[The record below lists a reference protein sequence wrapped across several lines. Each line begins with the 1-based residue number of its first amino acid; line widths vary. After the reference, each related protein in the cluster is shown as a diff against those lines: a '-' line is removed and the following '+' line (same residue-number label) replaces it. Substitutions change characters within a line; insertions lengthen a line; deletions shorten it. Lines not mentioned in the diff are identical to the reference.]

1 MSRLVLPAAVTR
13 PGTWVIETATI
24 QLSLLSLGP
33 PGSRSMTTA
42 QRSTPTGF
50 ERVTTSA
57 WRSVRRLLPQPVAE
71 AIRKPAKPA
80 LRAVGVIR
88 NV

>member
-1 MSRLVLPAAVTR
+1 
-13 PGTWVIETATI
+13 
-24 QLSLLSLGP
+24 
-33 PGSRSMTTA
+33 MTTA
-42 QRSTPTGF
+42 RRSTPTGF